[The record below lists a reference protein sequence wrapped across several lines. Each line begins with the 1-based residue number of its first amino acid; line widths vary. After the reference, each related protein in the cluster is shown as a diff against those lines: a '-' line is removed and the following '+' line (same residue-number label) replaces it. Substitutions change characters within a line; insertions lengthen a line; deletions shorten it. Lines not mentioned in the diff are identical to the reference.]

1 MIKLCETNGVELR
14 NKAKAFWYASHSKE
28 ELSLFD
34 AEKFSK
40 AAILSCLYGAT
51 KDLTPRTFGK
61 ANSEEEQAQQKSN
74 LEADWQAICNDP
86 VVKDFAEHHN
96 KVFFKIS
103 AIIFSEFYKT
113 VNDLLK
119 HYLYS
124 NGKLEQKNFDE
135 EHHKLCLTVQSIL
148 ARYYPSPEYGKSQK
162 IVNMTFK
169 HMYCL
174 LAFGDDVI
182 VSKYEALF
190 EHCHMPLDSY
200 IITWFKR
207 EHLKVSE
214 KPLQGV
220 NYTEIGYT
228 TTYMNLVS
236 SKVSAWSH
244 IDWIDEEDYDE
255 SKCEKYPYHF
265 YRDIIRALVLKSK
278 YNNMTALQTEIIIWK
293 LIQNEQAAEAFLF
306 ALLESTWEGTEKAK
320 IDNDKNII
328 RYMSYDDKKA
338 KIFEVLN
345 QA

>member
-1 MIKLCETNGVELR
+1 MIKLCESNDVELR

-34 AEKFSK
+34 GEKFSK

-61 ANSEEEQAQQKSN
+61 ANSEEEQEQQKLTLDVN
-74 LEADWQAICNDP
+74 WHEVRNDP
-86 VVKDFAEHHN
+86 VVNGFAEHHN

-119 HYLYS
+119 HYLDS
-124 NGKLEQKNFDE
+124 KNQLAHNKFDK

-174 LAFGDDVI
+174 LAFEDDLTT
-182 VSKYEALF
+182 SKYEAFF

-228 TTYMNLVS
+228 NTYKNLVS

-244 IDWIDEEDYDE
+244 IDWIDEEDYNE
-255 SKCEKYPYHF
+255 SRCEKYSYYF
-265 YRDIIRALVLKSK
+265 YRDRIRELVLKSK

-306 ALLESTWEGTEKAK
+306 ALLESTWEGAEKAK
-320 IDNDKNII
+320 IGNDKNTI
-328 RYMSYDDKKA
+328 RYMSYEKKKE
-338 KIFEVLN
+338 KILAELK
-345 QA
+345 